1 MIGEISLNK
10 LKVVILTSILIII
23 PLIVIIITGKTYTL
37 KLEKNRYNYSI
48 DDLSVKIQDDSI
60 IELIGKKEDNNKLIF
75 KFKSKSKSIG
85 HSFFE
90 ILDQEDTSCYMNSF
104 YIHKFGVITFN
115 EKYGN
120 SSFSFIIPIS
130 LSIWIAY
137 ITFGLIKKFKVS
149 YSKSIYQYANIAY
162 LGLIIFLSFSF
173 LNQIL
178 SIKGYRG
185 FIYTIKGMIEL
196 SSNFSVLVLP
206 IAFIT
211 SILVTLL
218 GFILVKREGL
228 NIKNL
233 LGILLGLFFCVA
245 TILPFKLNDI
255 LQAATWID
263 VHNEAGFATYLQRFI
278 EVTIFSVV
286 AYLECIL
293 LATIIL
299 GIKSARQIPKF
310 DKDFIIILGCQ
321 IKKDGT
327 LTKLLQGRAD
337 RAIEFAKMQKENTNK
352 DIKFVPSGGQGNDE
366 VISESLAI
374 KNYLIEQGIKEKDI
388 IVEDKSKNTF
398 ENIKYSN
405 NLIKEKMK
413 KAQIAFSTTNYHVFR
428 AGCIANQQS
437 LYMEGIGAKT
447 KTYFWIN
454 AFIREFIATLFSEKK
469 KHIIMISAILF
480 ISVIMIA
487 IIYFN
492 NNNI

>member
-1 MIGEISLNK
+1 MIGEISLNR
-10 LKVVILTSILIII
+10 LKVVIFTSILIII
-23 PLIVIIITGKTYTL
+23 PLIVIILAGKTYTL
-37 KLEKNRYNYSI
+37 KLDKNRYNYSI
-48 DDLSVKIQDDSI
+48 DDLSVKIEDDSI

-75 KFKSKSKSIG
+75 KFKSKSTG
-85 HSFFE
+85 HTFFE

-173 LNQIL
+173 LSQIL
-178 SIKGYRG
+178 SIREYRG
-185 FIYTIKGMIEL
+185 FIYTIKGMINL
-196 SSNFSVLVLP
+196 SSNFSILVLP

-255 LQAATWID
+255 LQTATWID
-263 VHNEAGFATYLQRFI
+263 VHNEAGFATYIQRFI

-299 GIKSARQIPKF
+299 GIKSAKRIPKF

-352 DIKFVPSGGQGNDE
+352 DIKFVPSGGQGDDE
-366 VISESLAI
+366 VVSEALAI
-374 KNYLIEQGIKEKDI
+374 KNYLVEQGIKEKDI

-428 AGCIANQQS
+428 AGCIANQQC
-437 LYMEGIGAKT
+437 LQMEGIGAKT

-480 ISVIMIA
+480 ISIIMIT
-487 IIYFN
+487 ITYFN
-492 NNNI
+492 NI

>member
-1 MIGEISLNK
+1 MNR
-10 LKVVILTSILIII
+10 LKVVIFTSILIMI
-23 PLIVIIITGKTYTL
+23 PLIVIILAGKTYTL
-37 KLEKNRYNYSI
+37 KLDKNRYNYSI
-48 DDLSVKIQDDSI
+48 DDLSVKIEDDSI

-75 KFKSKSKSIG
+75 KFKSKSKSTG

-104 YIHKFGVITFN
+104 YIHNFGVITFN

-130 LSIWIAY
+130 ISIWIAG
-137 ITFGLIKKFKVS
+137 ITIYLIKKYKAS
-149 YSKSIYQYANIAY
+149 YSKSIYQYTNIAY
-162 LGLIIFLSFSF
+162 LGLIIFLSFSL

-178 SIKGYRG
+178 SIKGYGG
-185 FIYTIKGMIEL
+185 FIYTIKGIIGL
-196 SSNFSVLVLP
+196 SLTFSIIVLP
-206 IAFIT
+206 IAFIA
-211 SILVTLL
+211 SILVTILSL
-218 GFILVKREGL
+218 ILVKREGL

-233 LGILLGLFFCVA
+233 LGIILGGFFCIA
-245 TILPFKLNDI
+245 TILPFILNDI
-255 LQAATWID
+255 LQTATWID
-263 VHNEAGFATYLQRFI
+263 VHNEAGFATYLQHFV
-278 EVTIFSVV
+278 EVTIFSIV

-299 GIKSARQIPKF
+299 GIKSARRTPKF

-352 DIKFVPSGGQGNDE
+352 DIKFVPSGGQGDDE
-366 VISESLAI
+366 VVSEALAI
-374 KNYLIEQGIKEKDI
+374 KNYLVEQGIKEKDI

-428 AGCIANQQS
+428 AGCIANQQC
-437 LYMEGIGAKT
+437 LQMEGIGAKT

-454 AFIREFIATLFSEKK
+454 AFIREFVATLFSEKK
-469 KHIIMISAILF
+469 KHIIVISTILLV
-480 ISVIMIA
+480 SVLMIA
-487 IIYFN
+487 ITYFN
-492 NNNI
+492 NNI

>member
-1 MIGEISLNK
+1 MIGEISLNR
-10 LKVVILTSILIII
+10 LKVIIFTSILIII
-23 PLIVIIITGKTYTL
+23 PLIVIILAGKTYTL
-37 KLEKNRYNYSI
+37 KLDKNRYNYSI
-48 DDLSVKIQDDSI
+48 DDLSVKIEDDSVIEI
-60 IELIGKKEDNNKLIF
+60 IEKKEDNNNLIF
-75 KFKSKSKSIG
+75 KFKSKSTG

-90 ILDQEDTSCYMNSF
+90 ILDQEDTTCYMNSF

-149 YSKSIYQYANIAY
+149 YSKSIYQYVNIAY

-173 LNQIL
+173 LSQIL
-178 SIKGYRG
+178 SIREYRG
-185 FIYTIKGMIEL
+185 FIYTIKGMINL
-196 SSNFSVLVLP
+196 SSHFSILVLP

-218 GFILVKREGL
+218 GFILVKREGM

-263 VHNEAGFATYLQRFI
+263 VHNEAGFATYLQRFL

-299 GIKSARQIPKF
+299 GIKSVRRIPKF

-352 DIKFVPSGGQGNDE
+352 DIKFVPSGGQGDDE
-366 VISESLAI
+366 VVSEALAI
-374 KNYLIEQGIKEKDI
+374 KNYLVEQGIKEKDI
-388 IVEDKSKNTF
+388 IIEDKSKNTF
-398 ENIKYSN
+398 ENIKFSN

-428 AGCIANQQS
+428 AGCIANQQC
-437 LYMEGIGAKT
+437 LQMEGIGAKT
-447 KTYFWIN
+447 KIYFWIN

-480 ISVIMIA
+480 ISIIMIA
-487 IIYFN
+487 ITYFN